1 MARIRLRIEL
11 NKGRLG
17 IPLHKLALVVTET
30 EKFLRMLGQDARLE
44 SGSGQWLGLDFS
56 NGSLAYTAE
65 YAAEVDV
72 KEEHRFTSEFD
83 NLRRGKPSQRVRFAT
98 RRQYIRIA
106 DPLDEDEV
114 VNFGVYKGDSPEPD
128 FVPLSKRDVR
138 LVLGDLQLPV
148 ESVGALQ
155 GSVHSVFF
163 GAQPPYFNLRELSS
177 QALVRCEYSTNLY
190 SSVVTALERPNAIVH
205 VYGTVTANLEDRS
218 LDVMKVNRIEVAEQ
232 LTDEEFEKFFGCAPN
247 FTGDLS
253 TSEFIDRMRNRN
265 E

>member
-11 NKGRLG
+11 NKGRQG
-17 IPLHKLALVVTET
+17 IPLHKLALVVAET

-72 KEEHRFTSEFD
+72 KEEYRFNLEFD

-98 RRQYIRIA
+98 RRQYTRIA

-114 VNFGVYKGDSPEPD
+114 VSFGVYKEGSSEPD
-128 FVPLSKRDVR
+128 FVSLSKRDVR

-148 ESVGALQ
+148 EAIGALQ
-155 GSVHSVFF
+155 GSVHSVFI

-177 QALVRCEYSTNLY
+177 QALVRCEYAESLY
-190 SSVVTALERPNAIVH
+190 SSIVAALARPHAIVH
-205 VYGTVTANLEDRS
+205 VYGTVKTNVEDRS
-218 LDVMKVNRIEVAEQ
+218 LDTMRVTRIEVAEQ

-253 TSEFIDRMRNRN
+253 TSEFLDRMRNRN